1 MKMKKFISL
10 LAATCMLASSA
21 AALAAA
27 PSSYDGKAYDSLGYT
42 SEDPDGQINLAVIAN
57 GDVKLIGN
65 AMYIRGSVYSNG
77 TIYGDDGGGNFVEG
91 LLISGT
97 QDSVYDTEVGSTVYN
112 GYIPVTGSD
121 LSTSGITGYSTQIDT
136 NGAIYDA
143 NTTAVTCDE
152 NYSGNTVDTT
162 GFDTVSNY
170 VYASPYGNAV
180 TVSKDTYFSNTL
192 YLYNNGLTIDVS
204 NNDVTVV
211 IENYDANNP
220 IITIA
225 GSGSGHKAK
234 IYIKDYAS
242 SSLARLELNVDESH
256 FWDCWNPPSSTATV
270 FRSSVSAFDEYLS
283 TVYDY
288 YNTYL
293 ANSSDAVELHL
304 ANGGDG
310 VTIEGGKI
318 AADLYIDAPSVAIQ
332 GQTEIKGDIHT
343 NASAVTM
350 TGGSTYVLGNV
361 CAPAAETEVINSAMI
376 IGQLVTDTLVCNGTG
391 KIVYYADTMDKE
403 ITSVTPT
410 LAPNATSTP
419 APNTTPTA
427 APDNSKS
434 GDTVIDI
441 EKTVY
446 VKISELSAASQTLTF
461 DIKYSTPSDNKTFT
475 ITTAIDNTAGDN
487 LGWSTMHV
495 GYVYNNNTN
504 VISNAEGDTL
514 EITIPNWYTYA
525 LTPGMEAT
533 VTATANDGSGATDFV
548 KIIFVDDNF
557 VEPTPTPAATAT
569 PEPVPSGKPID
580 LEGVGYAYIFGYE
593 PDLIERVTVTDDE
606 GNESGAWNV
615 EIRMAPNDSVT
626 REQVAAMLMRMID
639 QKYDTTGVTYPV
651 TDNIAAHSGTWYER
665 GLAYIAST
673 GAFDGVD
680 QVYTG
685 AVTRGEVAKLIAYG
699 LNLSDTAETS
709 FEDIADSPYKQYIE
723 IMNAYGYMQGIS
735 DTEFEPDR
743 VMTRAEF
750 CSMFNQIIGR
760 DDALLESADGTQVT
774 PELYYFVDLEDDAWY
789 TPVMLRATSAYDD
802 NGYVDIDTRLSNIRN
817 TLDNY
822 DSQKLF

>member
-1 MKMKKFISL
+1 MNAKKLVSL
-10 LAATCMLASSA
+10 LIACSMIATSA
-21 AALAAA
+21 AALAAS
-27 PSSYDGKAYDSLGYT
+27 PSDYDGKAYPANVST
-42 SEDPDGQINLAVIAN
+42 TDPDGEINLAVTAN
-57 GDVKLIGN
+57 GDVKLLGN

-97 QDSVYDTEVGSTVYN
+97 QDTSYDTEIGTTVYN
-112 GYIPVTGSD
+112 GYIPVTD
-121 LSTSGITGYSTQIDT
+121 ATLSTAGITGYSTQIDT

-143 NTTAVTCDE
+143 NTTSVSCAEGYT
-152 NYSGNTVDTT
+152 GNTVDTT
-162 GFDTVSNY
+162 GFETVSSY

-180 TVSKDTYFSNTL
+180 TVDKDTYFSDTL
-192 YLYNNGLTIDVS
+192 YLYNNGLTIDVT

-211 IENYDANNP
+211 IEKYDANNP

-225 GSGSGHKAK
+225 GSASGHKAK
-234 IYIKDYAS
+234 IYIKDYLS

-256 FWDCWNPPSSTATV
+256 FWDCWNPPSSTETV
-270 FRSSVSAFDEYLS
+270 FRSTVSAFDKYLS

-288 YNTYL
+288 YDTYL
-293 ANSSDAVELHL
+293 ANSSDAVELHVS
-304 ANGGDG
+304 NGGDN

-318 AADLYIDAPSVAIQ
+318 AADVYVDAPNLAIQ
-332 GQTEIKGDIHT
+332 GQTEIKGDVHT
-343 NASAVTM
+343 NANAVTL
-350 TGGSTYVLGNV
+350 TGGTTYVLGNV
-361 CAPAAETEVINSAMI
+361 CAPAAATEVIDSAMI

-391 KIVYYADTMDKE
+391 KIVYYADTLDNE

-410 LAPNATSTP
+410 LAPTTAPTVAPST
-419 APNTTPTA
+419 APTA
-427 APDNSKS
+427 TPSQNKV

-446 VKISELSAASQTLTF
+446 VKISEVKASGKTLTF
-461 DIKYSTPSDNKTFT
+461 DINYVTSSDNKTYT
-475 ITTAIDNTAGDN
+475 ITTAIDNQAGDN

-495 GYVYNNNTN
+495 GYAYNSGN
-504 VISNAEGDTL
+504 VIANAQGDTL
-514 EITIPNWYTYA
+514 EISIPSWYEYA

-557 VEPTPTPAATAT
+557 VEPTPTPEPTQ
-569 PEPVPSGKPID
+569 EPVPTGKPID
-580 LEGVGYAYIFGYE
+580 LEGVKYAYIFGYE
-593 PDLIERVTVTDDE
+593 PDFVERVKVVDE
-606 GNESGAWNV
+606 DGNESGAWNA
-615 EIRMAPNDSVT
+615 EIRMAPNDYVQ
-626 REQVAAMLMRMID
+626 REQVAAMIMRMID

-651 TDNIAAHSGTWYER
+651 TDNIAEHAGTWYER

-673 GAFDGVD
+673 GAFDGAGK
-680 QVYTG
+680 VYTG
-685 AVTRGEVAKLIAYG
+685 NVTRGEVAKLVAYG
-699 LNLSDTAETS
+699 LNLTDRVETS

-735 DTEFEPDR
+735 DTEFEPNR

-750 CSMFNQIIGR
+750 CSMFNHIIGR
-760 DDALLESADGTQVT
+760 EDASLESADGTVVT
-774 PELYYFVDLEDDAWY
+774 PQLYYFTDLEDDAWY

-802 NGYVDIDTRLSNIRN
+802 NGYVDIETRLANIRN